1 LPQKFGKFAKF
12 ISWYIMNIKEGEIGA
27 NIKKVVAMGI
37 LIA

>member
-27 NIKKVVAMGI
+27 DIEKIVDKGI
-37 LIA
+37 